1 MGPSRAP
8 SSDAPGRGRGSDQR
22 GVLVL
27 LGAILLVAAS
37 GVAPSVVSGQPTVIE
52 DPTDGVPSTSTSA
65 PAVERISDPTTTT
78 SLSGPTQVH
87 RVADPR
93 PGDLRVDPNGDV
105 LPSGYEPTSAR
116 DIRRDVEYGPDPYHR
131 YDLYLPVDD
140 DAPLVVYLHSGGW
153 IGGDRSYVPPMV
165 LRFLDL
171 GYAVASVEYRIAPA
185 STFPGPVEDVKRAIR
200 ELKAVGA
207 ETGLVD
213 PEGFVVY
220 GTSAG
225 GHLGVFAAATVGEF
239 EPTDLSPTAQA
250 FDSSVAALVSA
261 VGPTDLVQMY
271 SHPNAWAAPMTGTF
285 MGCFPSCTPDQLR
298 PANPAEYLH
307 ADLPPAYWAY
317 GSLDPLVDADAQ
329 GVVIADAWAAAG
341 AKSWL
346 DIVENGDHNL
356 DGTLVNQRAIEGF
369 IADVLR
375 STGE

>member
-1 MGPSRAP
+1 M
-8 SSDAPGRGRGSDQR
+8 
-22 GVLVL
+22 L
-27 LGAILLVAAS
+27 LGAILLVAAM
-37 GVAPSVVSGQPTVIE
+37 GVTPSIVSGQPTVVE
-52 DPTDGVPSTSTSA
+52 DPGDGATSTSTSA

-78 SLSGPTQVH
+78 TLVGPIQVQL
-87 RVADPR
+87 VADPR

-105 LPSGYEPTSAR
+105 LPSDYEPTNAR
-116 DIRRDVEYGPDPYHR
+116 EVRRDVEYGPDPYHR
-131 YDLYLPVDD
+131 YDLYLPADD
-140 DAPLVVYLHSGGW
+140 GAPLIVYLHSGGW

-165 LRFLDL
+165 LRFLEL
-171 GYAVASVEYRIAPA
+171 GYAVASVEYRIAPD
-185 STFPGPVEDVKRAIR
+185 STFPEPVEDVKRAIR
-200 ELKAVGA
+200 ELKAMGA

-213 PEGFVVY
+213 PDRVVVY

-225 GHLGVFAAATVGEF
+225 GHLGAFAAATVGEF

-285 MGCFPSCTPDQLR
+285 MGCFPTCTADQLR

-341 AKSWL
+341 AQSWL

-356 DGTLVNQRAIEGF
+356 DGTLVNQRAIENFLAQAVAG
-369 IADVLR
+369 
-375 STGE
+375 